1 MNADRLLPA
10 VALDCV
16 KALIGLGYD
25 AHHFGLC
32 LSELRQR
39 RAGAGLRLGLRPDE
53 LRDGRI
59 RASHRR
65 IGASHRR
72 IGADLCVYQ
81 SVDFDAQLFA
91 LALPGAQQQA
101 EEPLQAREA
110 LIGPRLLLDPA
121 QAILGLQLFRLL
133 KVLIEAVETL
143 RERLDVIRD
152 PVKSAV
158 QFFVGHRLALF
169 LRGCLIGG

>member
-53 LRDGRI
+53 LRDG
-59 RASHRR
+59 R